1 MDDVIQ
7 VLLKYLNDVDAV
19 NLCLTSK
26 AYVRFIPDIEF
37 TSMYTWNRIKHLPF
51 TKNFRSIR
59 YIVTNTDPIPEH
71 IVDRIME
78 VIILYNGGGT
88 ITVPSTIECI
98 KRYDALLLSDYDYRR
113 MHPYQVCESVEL
125 GRISGY
131 LYGITRLNICILSS
145 DLHFIP
151 HTVTHL
157 TLDILSDEISW
168 KDTIIFNP
176 GVTHL
181 EFTWNSH
188 NNFHIPD
195 TVVWLYINV
204 LGIGYNLFY
213 ANIPANIQVFKIP
226 YTYDS
231 WMLEVRRNWMS
242 SDKYL
247 DRCAGVLEKIP
258 TVEFMDLK
266 IAGSVLA
273 SHLIN

>member
-7 VLLKYLNDVDAV
+7 VLLNYINEVDAV
-19 NLCLTSK
+19 NLCLTCK

-59 YIVTNTDPIPEH
+59 YIITNTDPIPEH
-71 IVDRIME
+71 IVDRIAE
-78 VIILYNGGGT
+78 VTILYNGKGT
-88 ITVPSTIECI
+88 VMIPDTIKCI
-98 KRYDALLLSDYDYRR
+98 KHYDALLLSDYDYRR
-113 MHPYQVCESVEL
+113 MYPYQFRESVEF
-125 GRISGY
+125 GSIDW
-131 LYGITRLNICILSS
+131 YGITYLNICILSS
-145 DLHFIP
+145 DLRFIP
-151 HTVTHL
+151 NTVTHL
-157 TLDILSDEISW
+157 TLNILSDEISW

-204 LGIGYNLFY
+204 LGIGHNLFY

-226 YTYDS
+226 HTYDS
-231 WMLEVRRNWMS
+231 WMLEVRRNRMS
-242 SDKYL
+242 TNIFL
-247 DRCAGVLEKIP
+247 DRCAGVVKKIP
-258 TVEFMDLK
+258 EVEFTDIK